1 MARMRYAS
9 PLTANT
15 RCLPEKYARILEKEL
30 QDDQAMIYLDNAAT
44 SWPKPESVYQAM
56 DSLMRHTGASPG
68 RSGHLLSVT
77 AARIIYETREA
88 LCQFLGI
95 ADPSHVVFTSN
106 ATEALNLAI
115 RGLLHIGDHAITSSL
130 EHNSV
135 MRPLRALEKKGVD
148 VSVVNCAADGSL
160 DPGDIERAIRPYTKL
175 VVLSHASNVVGT
187 ILPVAEVGRIARE
200 HSIPLLVDAAQSAGC
215 YPIDVDAMNIDLL
228 AFSGHKSLFG
238 PQGTGALYM
247 RPGTESQLEP
257 LKYGGTGS
265 YSEYE
270 HQPDFLPD
278 KYESGTPNTVGLAGL
293 GAGVRF
299 VMQEGLSTIRQKEER
314 LTRLLMEGLAAI
326 PGVDIHGKS
335 HPGERV
341 AIVSFNI
348 SGLTPSEVALQ
359 LEEDFRIM
367 CRPGLH
373 CSPVAHKTL
382 GTFPR
387 GSVRL
392 SPGHFNSGHDIERT
406 VEAVSQIARKAR

>member
-1 MARMRYAS
+1 MARMRYAN
-9 PLTANT
+9 PPTANT
-15 RCLPEKYARILEKEL
+15 RCLPEKYARILDKEL

-88 LCQFLGI
+88 LCRFFGI
-95 ADPSHVVFTSN
+95 ADPSHLVFTSN

-135 MRPLRALEKKGVD
+135 MRPLRALEKKGVE
-148 VSVVNCAADGSL
+148 VSVVNCAANGLL

-187 ILPVAEVGRIARE
+187 ILPVAEVGRIARQ
-200 HSIPLLVDAAQSAGC
+200 HSVPLLVDAAQSAGC
-215 YPIDVDAMNIDLL
+215 YPIDVEAMNIDLL

-238 PQGTGALYM
+238 PQGTGALYI
-247 RPGTESQLEP
+247 RPGIESGLEP

-314 LTRLLMEGLAAI
+314 LTKLLMDGLAAI
-326 PGVDIHGKS
+326 PGLDIYGNS
-335 HPGERV
+335 HPGDRV

-382 GTFPR
+382 GTFPQ

-392 SPGHFNSGHDIERT
+392 SPGHFNSDHDIERT
-406 VEAVSQIARKAR
+406 VEAVRQIARKAR

>member
-135 MRPLRALEKKGVD
+135 MRPLRALEKKGVE

-215 YPIDVDAMNIDLL
+215 YPIDVEAMNIDLL

>member
-1 MARMRYAS
+1 
-9 PLTANT
+9 
-15 RCLPEKYARILEKEL
+15 
-30 QDDQAMIYLDNAAT
+30 MIYLDNAAT
-44 SWPKPESVYQAM
+44 SWPKPEAVYQAM

-135 MRPLRALEKKGVD
+135 MRPLRALEKKGVE

-215 YPIDVDAMNIDLL
+215 YPIDVEAMNIDLL

>member
-1 MARMRYAS
+1 
-9 PLTANT
+9 
-15 RCLPEKYARILEKEL
+15 
-30 QDDQAMIYLDNAAT
+30 MIYLDNAAT
-44 SWPKPESVYQAM
+44 SWPKPEAVYQAM
-56 DSLMRHTGASPG
+56 DSLMRNTGASPG
-68 RSGHLLSVT
+68 RSGHLLSIT

-88 LCQFLGI
+88 VAQLFGVH
-95 ADPSHVVFTSN
+95 DPAHIVFTSN

-115 RGLLHIGDHAITSSL
+115 KGLLHIGDHAVTTSL

-135 MRPLRALEKKGVD
+135 MRPLRALEKKGIE
-148 VSVVNCAADGSL
+148 VSVVNCSANGSL

-175 VVLSHASNVVGT
+175 IVLSHASNVVGT
-187 ILPVAEVGRIARE
+187 LLPVAEVGRIARE
-200 HSIPLLVDAAQSAGC
+200 HEVPLLVDAAQSAGC
-215 YPIDVDAMNIDLL
+215 YPIDFEAMKIDLL
-228 AFSGHKSLFG
+228 AFSGHKSLYG
-238 PQGTGALYM
+238 PQGTGALCI
-247 RPGTESQLEP
+247 REGIESLLEP

-270 HQPDFLPD
+270 HQPEFLPD

-299 VMQEGLSTIRQKEER
+299 VMQEGLSNIREKEER
-314 LTRLLMEGLAAI
+314 LTKLLMDGLTAI
-326 PGVDIHGKS
+326 PGVDIYGNS
-335 HPGERV
+335 HPGDRV

-382 GTFPR
+382 GTFPE

-392 SPGHFNSGHDIERT
+392 SLGYFNSVHDIERT
-406 VEAVSQIARKAR
+406 LEAVRQIARKAG

>member
-1 MARMRYAS
+1 
-9 PLTANT
+9 
-15 RCLPEKYARILEKEL
+15 
-30 QDDQAMIYLDNAAT
+30 MIYLDNAAT
-44 SWPKPESVYQAM
+44 SWPKPEAVYQAM

-68 RSGHLLSVT
+68 RSGHLMSVT

-88 LCQFLGI
+88 LSQFLGI

-135 MRPLRALEKKGVD
+135 MRPLRALEKKGVE

-215 YPIDVDAMNIDLL
+215 YPIDVEAMNIDLL

-314 LTRLLMEGLAAI
+314 LTKLLMDGLAAI
-326 PGVDIHGKS
+326 PGLDIHGNS
-335 HPGERV
+335 HPGDRV